1 MSMEQVGNRKEGECL
16 NCFHE
21 ENNPYDIFSIKDCT
35 SNSKI
40 IGDLPMEISQ
50 IIKFFTQ
57 RVPVVTVKVTEKHFR
72 WSPLVQGGLE
82 VPCENSVWMSSS
94 IVNHTL
100 LQRYDTLLRE
110 IYTEP
115 KEEEVMGTF
124 LCDPEA
130 NAITVFVQ
138 IRQKNNRKNQK
149 PTTVRSRD
157 IKQMLRAIE

>member
-1 MSMEQVGNRKEGECL
+1 MSG
-16 NCFHE
+16 
-21 ENNPYDIFSIKDCT
+21 T
-35 SNSKI
+35 
-40 IGDLPMEISQ
+40 
-50 IIKFFTQ
+50 
-57 RVPVVTVKVTEKHFR
+57 
-72 WSPLVQGGLE
+72 
-82 VPCENSVWMSSS
+82 

-115 KEEEVMGTF
+115 REEEVMGTF

-138 IRQKNNRKNQK
+138 LRQKNNRKNQK